1 MLIINTLTNMKKR
14 IILLCL
20 LGWALCLG
28 TVQAQTSF
36 GNSQLFNDAWS
47 FVLGDPEG
55 AEAPAFDDAR
65 WTRVQL
71 PHDWSVKGTL
81 SPDNA
86 SCTGY
91 LPAGIGWYRKHF
103 NARRLPAGKIFI
115 YFEGVYNRSSV
126 YLNGHLL
133 GERPSG
139 YASFLYDLTPYLNRE
154 GDNVLAV
161 RVDHHRIADSRFYT
175 GSGIYRNVWLVSAG
189 ETHFA
194 LWGVGYALQS
204 LTARQAVLTVDTEVE
219 GPLPSGARLS
229 LTLKDADGKVA
240 ARASAKAAARQ
251 KVDLKVAS
259 PHRWDLD
266 DPYLYTLEAVLTAG
280 KEELDRSE
288 VTVGIRSLAF
298 DPDKGF
304 ALNGVSRKI
313 KGVCLHHDAGVLGAV
328 VPEAVWERRLLNL
341 KAIGANAIRTAHN
354 PQTPA
359 FYDLCDR
366 LGLLVMD
373 EAFDEWEYNKKK
385 WVEGWNIGTPAMEGT
400 ADFFNE
406 WGEQD
411 VTDMVRR
418 DRNHPSIFLWSI
430 GNEVDYPNDPYSH
443 PILDGGNLEFT
454 QPSSGGYKPDAP
466 DAMRIG
472 MIAKK
477 LAARVR
483 AADPSRPVTGALAG
497 VAMSNQTEYPE
508 AVDVVGYNYTESRYA
523 KHQAANPDRVIYG
536 SENGMGYDAW
546 KAVRDNEFIFGQF
559 LWTGI
564 DYLGESNA
572 WPSRGFYSGLLD
584 LAGNIKPRGH
594 MRAAMWSESPVCYI
608 GTYPK
613 PQARPGSRRVA
624 GDSSDA
630 WASWNYENGQ
640 LIRVVCYTNAV
651 QARLLLNGREVGAMT
666 PHNDETGIIGWD
678 VPYQAGV
685 LKAEGYD
692 AAGKKVSEY
701 EIHTVSRPAALRV
714 TPDRSDLDAGALA
727 HLQVEVVDENGYVV
741 PLGDNL
747 ITCTVEGQGELLGLE
762 SADNTDM
769 GNWTDNV
776 QRAYRGRLLAY
787 VRAGNSAGKLKVK
800 FSAPYL
806 EGAEVEIPVHRYT
819 RTEEIRL
826 SDPFILADKPTGMY
840 YMTGTGGN
848 LWKSADLKV
857 WDGPFQV
864 AQTDPDSW
872 MGPRPM
878 IWAAEIHPYNG
889 RYYYF
894 ATFTNRSVIIQQ
906 YRGNDINRRACH
918 VLVGDSPEGPFYPME
933 DETYLPADQPTLDA
947 TLWVEDG
954 QPYMIFCHEWL
965 QNWNGTVEKI
975 PLKPDLSGSIP
986 EGRQLL
992 FRAFDSPWS
1001 LDRNEDGT
1009 LGPHRVT
1016 DGPFVFKTQTG
1027 KLGMIWTSWRFQDYT
1042 QGVAYSASGKL
1053 EGPWIQEKNPITPPN
1068 FGHGMIFTTFDGKRI
1083 LCCHSHRPSDSLRIP
1098 AYFLLDDSG
1107 DKIKVLGRY
1116 YPE

>member
-1 MLIINTLTNMKKR
+1 MKKR
-14 IILLCL
+14 ILLCL
-20 LGWALCLG
+20 VFGCVLALGCAR
-28 TVQAQTSF
+28 AQTSF
-36 GNSQLFNDAWS
+36 GASSLFNDGWT
-47 FVLGDPEG
+47 FTLGDPAG
-55 AEAPAFDDAR
+55 AGAPAFDDAR
-65 WTRVQL
+65 WARVQL
-71 PHDWSVKGTL
+71 PHDWSVRGTL

-91 LPAGIGWYRKHF
+91 LPTGIGWYRKHF
-103 NARRLPAGKIFI
+103 QGRDLPDGKLFV

-139 YASFLYDLTPYLNRE
+139 YASFLYELTPYLDRE

-161 RVDHHRIADSRFYT
+161 RVDHSRKADSRFYT
-175 GSGIYRNVWLVSAG
+175 GSGIYRNVWLVAAG
-189 ETHFA
+189 DTHFA
-194 LWGVGYALQS
+194 LWGVGYALKS
-204 LTARQAVLTVDTEVE
+204 LTERQAVLTVDTEVE

-229 LTLKDADGKVA
+229 LSLKDAGGKVVA
-240 ARASAKAAARQ
+240 RTSARAAAKQ
-251 KVDLKVAS
+251 NVDLKVPA

-280 KEELDRSE
+280 KAELDRSE

-328 VPEAVWERRLLNL
+328 VPEEVLERRLLTL
-341 KAIGANAIRTAHN
+341 KSIGANAIRTAHN
-354 PQTPA
+354 PQTPL

-385 WVEGWNIGTPAMEGT
+385 WVSGWNVGTPAMEGT

-406 WGEQD
+406 WGERD

-472 MIAKK
+472 VIAKR

-523 KHQAANPDRVIYG
+523 KDHAAYPDRVIYG

-584 LAGNIKPRGH
+584 LAGHLKPRGH
-594 MRAAMWSESPVCYI
+594 MRAAMWSETPVCYI

-613 PQARPGSRRVA
+613 PQGRPGRPV

-630 WASWNYENGQ
+630 WASWNYGPGQ
-640 LIRVVCYTNAV
+640 TIRVVCYTNAA

-678 VPYQAGV
+678 VPYQAGT

-692 AAGKKVSEY
+692 ASGRKESEY
-701 EIHTVSRPAALRV
+701 EIRTVARPAALRV
-714 TPDRSDLDAGALA
+714 RADRSEVKAGGLV
-727 HLQVEVVDENGYVV
+727 HVEVEVVDENGLVV

-747 ITCTVEGQGELLGLE
+747 ITCTVEGPGMLLGLE

-769 GNWTDNV
+769 GNWNDNV

-787 VRAGNSAGKLKVK
+787 VRTGNAAGQVRIH

-806 EGAEVEIPVHRYT
+806 QGAE
-819 RTEEIRL
+819 
-826 SDPFILADKPTGMY
+826 A
-840 YMTGTGGN
+840 
-848 LWKSADLKV
+848 
-857 WDGPFQV
+857 
-864 AQTDPDSW
+864 
-872 MGPRPM
+872 
-878 IWAAEIHPYNG
+878 
-889 RYYYF
+889 
-894 ATFTNRSVIIQQ
+894 VI
-906 YRGNDINRRACH
+906 
-918 VLVGDSPEGPFYPME
+918 
-933 DETYLPADQPTLDA
+933 
-947 TLWVEDG
+947 
-954 QPYMIFCHEWL
+954 
-965 QNWNGTVEKI
+965 TV
-975 PLKPDLSGSIP
+975 
-986 EGRQLL
+986 R
-992 FRAFDSPWS
+992 
-1001 LDRNEDGT
+1001 
-1009 LGPHRVT
+1009 
-1016 DGPFVFKTQTG
+1016 
-1027 KLGMIWTSWRFQDYT
+1027 
-1042 QGVAYSASGKL
+1042 
-1053 EGPWIQEKNPITPPN
+1053 
-1068 FGHGMIFTTFDGKRI
+1068 
-1083 LCCHSHRPSDSLRIP
+1083 
-1098 AYFLLDDSG
+1098 
-1107 DKIKVLGRY
+1107 
-1116 YPE
+1116 

>member
-1 MLIINTLTNMKKR
+1 MAMKTRTIFLLTV
-14 IILLCL
+14 L
-20 LGWALCLG
+20 WAVLSAG
-28 TVQAQTSF
+28 NVSAQTSF
-36 GNSQLFNDAWS
+36 GNSSLFNDGWT
-47 FVLGDPEG
+47 FVQADVEG
-55 AEAPAFDDAR
+55 AFNPAFDDSG
-65 WTRVQL
+65 WMRVSL
-71 PHDWSVKGTL
+71 PHDWSVKGPL

-103 NARRLPAGKIFI
+103 NARRLPEGKTYI

-161 RVDHHRIADSRFYT
+161 RVDHSRKADSRFYT
-175 GSGIYRNVWLVSAG
+175 GSGIYRNVWLVSSG

-194 LWGVGYALQS
+194 LWGVGYALRS
-204 LTARQAVLTVDTEVE
+204 LTAKQAVVSVDTEIE
-219 GPLPSGARLS
+219 GPLPSAARVMLE
-229 LTLKDADGKVA
+229 LKDAAGKVVA
-240 ARASAKAAARQ
+240 KASAKASAKQ
-251 KVDLKVAS
+251 NIDLKVPS
-259 PHRWDLD
+259 PHCWDLD
-266 DPYLYTLEAVLTAG
+266 DPYLYTLEVSLVSG
-280 KEELDRSE
+280 KQTLDCTE
-288 VTVGIRSLAF
+288 VTVGLRTLAF
-298 DPDKGF
+298 DANTGF
-304 ALNGVSRKI
+304 ALNGKNRKI

-328 VPEAVWERRLLNL
+328 VPEEVWQRRLLNL
-341 KAIGANAIRTAHN
+341 KSIGANAIRTAHN
-354 PQTPA
+354 PQTPV

-385 WVEGWNIGTPAMEGT
+385 WVEGWNLGTPAMDGT

-406 WGEQD
+406 WGERD

-443 PILDGGNLEFT
+443 PILDGGNFEFN
-454 QPSSGGYKPDAP
+454 QPMSGGYKPDAP

-472 MIAKK
+472 MIAKR

-497 VAMSNQTEYPE
+497 VVMSNQTEYPE

-523 KHQAANPDRVIYG
+523 KDHATYPDRIIYG

-546 KAVRDNEFIFGQF
+546 KAVRDNDFIFGQF

-584 LAGNIKPRGH
+584 LAGNVKPRGR
-594 MRAAMWSESPVCYI
+594 MRAAMWCEQPVCYI

-613 PQARPGSRRVA
+613 PQPRPGRRFPM

-630 WASWNYENGQ
+630 WDTWNYEEGQ
-640 LIRVVCYTNAV
+640 LIRVVCYTNAA
-651 QARLLLNGREVGAMT
+651 QARLLLDGKEVGAMT
-666 PHNDETGIIGWD
+666 PYNDQTGIIGWD
-678 VPYQAGV
+678 VPYKVGV

-692 AAGKKVSEY
+692 ASGKKVSEY
-701 EIHTVSRPAALRV
+701 EIRPSSRPAALKAV
-714 TPDRSDLDAGALA
+714 ADRTDLDAGGLV
-727 HLQVEVVDENGYVV
+727 HVSVEVVDDNGHTVA
-741 PLGDNL
+741 LGDNE
-747 ITCTVEGQGELLGLE
+747 ITCTIEGPGQLLGME
-762 SADNTDM
+762 SANNTDM
-769 GNWTDNV
+769 ANWNDNV
-776 QRAYRGRLLAY
+776 QRAFRGRLLAY
-787 VRAGNSAGKLKVK
+787 VRTAANPGTVKVK
-800 FSAPYL
+800 FTSPYL
-806 EGAEVEIPVHRYT
+806 KGAEVTLQTHRYT

-826 SDPFILADKPTGMY
+826 SDPFILADKKTNMY
-840 YMTGTGGN
+840 YMTGTGGM
-848 LWKSADLKV
+848 LWKSPDLKV

-864 AQTDPDSW
+864 ARTDPNTW
-872 MGPRPM
+872 MGPRPS
-878 IWAAEIHPYNG
+878 IWAAEIHEYNG

-894 ATFTNRSVIIQQ
+894 ATFTNQAEIIQS

-918 VLVGDSPEGPFYPME
+918 VLVGDSPEGPFYPMQ

-954 QPYMIFCHEWL
+954 KPYLIFCHEWL
-965 QNWNGTVEKI
+965 QNWNGTVESI
-975 PLKPDLSGSIP
+975 PLKADLSGTYP
-986 EGRQLL
+986 EGRKLL
-992 FRAFDSPWS
+992 FRAFDAPWS
-1001 LDRNEDGT
+1001 KEKNDDGT
-1009 LGPHRVT
+1009 ITPNKVT
-1016 DGPFVFKTQTG
+1016 DGPYAFRTKTG
-1027 KLGMIWTSWRFQDYT
+1027 KLGMIWTSWVYQDYT
-1042 QGVAYSASGKL
+1042 QGVAYSTSGKL
-1053 EGPWIQEKNPITPPN
+1053 EGPWVQEKDPITPPN

-1083 LCCHSHRPSDSLRIP
+1083 LCCHSHRPADFMRIP
-1098 AYFLLDDSG
+1098 AYFLVDDSG
-1107 DKIKVLGRY
+1107 DKLKVLGRY
-1116 YPE
+1116 NP